1 MLRRIV
7 SVLLLFVFASVLT
20 FAQPP
25 RRPMPPTDMP
35 PPPEA
40 IFKKLNL
47 SEAQETQ
54 MKKLR
59 IELMKKQTQLHSKI
73 QTLRLDIKGLFLA
86 DKVDRKAIESDIK
99 LITDSQ
105 EQLKLNM
112 VGHWFDVNSILN
124 PEQQKIWKEHAMQTG
139 EKMRAGMRDRLRM
152 RIEKRIEEEPDFD

>member
-1 MLRRIV
+1 MFRNIV
-7 SVLLLFVFASVLT
+7 SAILLFVFASALT

-25 RRPMPPTDMP
+25 QRPMPPKDMP

-47 SEAQETQ
+47 TEAQETQ

-59 IELMKKQTQLHSKI
+59 IQLMKKQTQLHSKI
-73 QTLRLDIKGLFLA
+73 QTLRLDIKELFLA
-86 DKVDRKAIESDIK
+86 DKVDRKAVESNIK
-99 LITDSQ
+99 SITDSQ

-124 PEQQKIWKEHAMQTG
+124 PEQQKVWKEHAIQMG
-139 EKMRAGMRDRLRM
+139 EKMQAGMRDRVRM
-152 RIEKRIEEEPDFD
+152 RIEKRIEEGPDFE